1 MSDSGGRSRFPP
13 LLIAAGAF
21 LWFRRSSERAQ
32 EARARPQIAVDR
44 FMRQIVTED
53 GREALQVDAA
63 LYEPEPNSPEQW
75 IGVRVEGSE
84 SYQEHLEITLRESD
98 GVTDVIAVMVP
109 LGTKRRV
116 NVVDCY
122 LVGGVAGHLPRWA
135 VERWGAQLRTV
146 HLARAGQPSAVHGR
160 IVRDVLPG
168 GVQVLALDLL
178 MPEAFRTGEPR

>member
-1 MSDSGGRSRFPP
+1 MSDIGGRSRFRP

-21 LWFRRSSERAQ
+21 LWFRRSSRRTR
-32 EARARPQIAVDR
+32 EARVRPQVAVDR
-44 FMRQIVTED
+44 FMRHIVTED

-63 LYEPEPNSPEQW
+63 LYEPDPNSSEQW
-75 IGVRVEGSE
+75 IGVRSEGSE
-84 SYQEHLEITLRESD
+84 SYQEHLGITLRESD
-98 GVTDVIAVMVP
+98 GTTDVIAVLVP

-135 VERWGAQLRTV
+135 VTRWGAQLRAV

-168 GVQVLALDLL
+168 GAEVLALDLL
-178 MPEAFRTGEPR
+178 MPEAFMTGEPR